1 MAKGAF
7 QLLFGGFCPLHI
19 WTCLKFAKK
28 NFYAYLPWIWK
39 LTRFTRFIW
48 KVFVT
53 KILLSGK
60 FSLFQTLLQSNEN
73 VPLWSLHLLEMYQN
87 RMMCQIDQGSISVPS
102 RCTLHTPSTHG
113 FLFWPNTQLLCE
125 EMTWCKQG
133 TESHPSCAFHQELTH
148 HLASSWEGWGPRPS
162 PSSSLLLSP
171 LEAACSGGLWGTPPN
186 VLDYQFGIPR
196 FLIMYFSLET
206 YSTLA
211 WWWRWQQLDRY
222 IL

>member
-28 NFYAYLPWIWK
+28 IFYAYLPWIWK

-113 FLFWPNTQLLCE
+113 FLFWPNTQQSTSMWRDDLVQAGDREPPILCF
-125 EMTWCKQG
+125 
-133 TESHPSCAFHQELTH
+133 PSRAH
-148 HLASSWEGWGPRPS
+148 
-162 PSSSLLLSP
+162 
-171 LEAACSGGLWGTPPN
+171 TPPRFFLGRVRATSVPLLIFAFVPTGSCLFWGVMGN
-186 VLDYQFGIPR
+186 PAKCFGLSVWDSPISYHVFQFGNLLNIGLMVTMATIR
-196 FLIMYFSLET
+196 
-206 YSTLA
+206 
-211 WWWRWQQLDRY
+211 
-222 IL
+222 